1 MPNVNTEISSVTLL
15 GLEESAFLE
24 EMEWIKQVK
33 SQNQT
38 TSVNDIDDQVGE
50 MKEAQK
56 QKTEEKSEMQKI
68 LELEK
73 KVTQKIE
80 ISRPKTE
87 SSKTEEPETISKK
100 ETNGWHEEI
109 NGVNQSSMGL
119 DESVLQEEIAWVREM
134 KIQNTVG
141 QNEFMKDKK
150 ESQTP
155 LVNMSVEDEI
165 AKSKEKSMIEDLA
178 SQVAERIAEAKLKEK
193 QKMKE
198 MRKQEEEE
206 LALRIHEEMK
216 LAEEMR
222 LAEEEGK

>member
-1 MPNVNTEISSVTLL
+1 
-15 GLEESAFLE
+15 
-24 EMEWIKQVK
+24 
-33 SQNQT
+33 
-38 TSVNDIDDQVGE
+38 
-50 MKEAQK
+50 
-56 QKTEEKSEMQKI
+56 
-68 LELEK
+68 
-73 KVTQKIE
+73 
-80 ISRPKTE
+80 
-87 SSKTEEPETISKK
+87 
-100 ETNGWHEEI
+100 
-109 NGVNQSSMGL
+109 MGL
-119 DESVLQEEIAWVREM
+119 DESVLLEEIAWVREM

-141 QNEFMKDKK
+141 QNEFMKEKK
-150 ESQTP
+150 ENQPP
-155 LVNMSVEDEI
+155 LIVNMSVEDKI

>member
-73 KVTQKIE
+73 KVTHKIE

-87 SSKTEEPETISKK
+87 SSKTEDPEIISNK
-100 ETNGWHEEI
+100 ETNGWHEEN

-119 DESVLQEEIAWVREM
+119 DESVLLEEIAWVREM

-141 QNEFMKDKK
+141 QNEFMKEKK

-155 LVNMSVEDEI
+155 LVNMSVEDKI

-198 MRKQEEEE
+198 VRKQEEEE